1 MYIALLIISLIAGV
15 GLIVLHFCFDIFQEG
30 PLFGTLLILYSI
42 YATVA
47 LCFCQTKEEDFEK
60 YEKAKT
66 EYEIIK
72 NKCVDIS
79 TSTLV
84 DYIDDIKE
92 ANKLIEKS
100 KKWHNNWYLKNF
112 YYKEIGEL
120 PVLELKNLI

>member
-1 MYIALLIISLIAGV
+1 MYIALLIMSLIAGV
-15 GLIVLHFCFDIFQEG
+15 CLIVLHFYFDIFQEG

-60 YEKAKT
+60 YQKAKT

-84 DYIDDIKE
+84 DYIDDIEE

-112 YYKEIGEL
+112 YYKEISEL
-120 PVLELKNLI
+120 PVLELKDLI

>member
-15 GLIVLHFCFDIFQEG
+15 GLIVLCFCFDVGRNCGLCGIVFV
-30 PLFGTLLILYSI
+30 LYFI
-42 YATVA
+42 YATVI
-47 LCFCQTKEEDFEK
+47 LCSHQTKEEDFAK

-79 TSTLV
+79 TSTLI
-84 DYIDDIKE
+84 DYIDDIEK
-92 ANKLIEKS
+92 ANNLVEKS
-100 KKWHNNWYLKNF
+100 KKWHDNWYLKDF

-120 PVLELKNLI
+120 PVLELKELF